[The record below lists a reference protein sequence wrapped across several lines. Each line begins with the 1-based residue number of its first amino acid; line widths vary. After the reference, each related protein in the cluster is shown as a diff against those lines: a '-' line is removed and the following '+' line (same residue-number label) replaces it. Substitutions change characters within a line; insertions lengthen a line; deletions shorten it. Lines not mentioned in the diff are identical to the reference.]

1 MKNEPKEII
10 DDENNLNHNYFKKAF
25 FSRLKLNILII
36 ILSIAAFI
44 IEFFYREPLFNY
56 SLYFEKNWQS
66 KATEAT
72 ISTFKIL
79 TKYGGEYLMAV
90 PVLIVFC
97 FFTLIKSYVYI
108 TFFIFCLQFHSI
120 MKVWYGNKRPFW
132 ERQSLYKGLCDG
144 GFGNPSGHSISTVFL
159 YLTLFMY
166 IKETKRLNKK
176 YLILLVIL
184 LLCFFWILM
193 ILLSRIIL
201 GMHSINQVIY
211 GSTLGVIISLFV
223 FIVFKIHRMPV
234 SVYKKFFREKKY
246 IYISLIVY
254 FVFIVMT
261 YLTYFLSN
269 KGFDYVKYND
279 ILDNLCEKKVP
290 KYRRFNEEGLFGSS
304 TILAMLGMYLGQIL
318 FWYLI
323 ENKYK
328 VNEDHPDN
336 VEIKNGNDNN
346 NMESDDSVDDLINHW
361 NINRVFLCHNFKT
374 VLKIILVFIIS
385 ILPGILFIAIPNNSN
400 LILIFSVKIGIP
412 YFLIPFLLYGFGFY
426 YLIKLSCGPQG
437 ILLKRLEQN

>member
-1 MKNEPKEII
+1 
-10 DDENNLNHNYFKKAF
+10 
-25 FSRLKLNILII
+25 
-36 ILSIAAFI
+36 
-44 IEFFYREPLFNY
+44 
-56 SLYFEKNWQS
+56 
-66 KATEAT
+66 
-72 ISTFKIL
+72 
-79 TKYGGEYLMAV
+79 
-90 PVLIVFC
+90 
-97 FFTLIKSYVYI
+97 
-108 TFFIFCLQFHSI
+108 
-120 MKVWYGNKRPFW
+120 
-132 ERQSLYKGLCDG
+132 
-144 GFGNPSGHSISTVFL
+144 
-159 YLTLFMY
+159 MY

-336 VEIKNGNDNN
+336 V
-346 NMESDDSVDDLINHW
+346 V
-361 NINRVFLCHNFKT
+361 NRVFLCHNFKT

>member
-1 MKNEPKEII
+1 MKNESKEIS
-10 DDENNLNHNYFKKAF
+10 DDENYLNHNYFKKAF
-25 FSRLKLNILII
+25 LSRLKLNILII
-36 ILSIAAFI
+36 ILSIVAFI
-44 IEFFYREPLFNY
+44 LEFFYREPLFNY

-66 KATEAT
+66 KATETT

-336 VEIKNGNDNN
+336 VD
-346 NMESDDSVDDLINHW
+346 
-361 NINRVFLCHNFKT
+361 RVFLCHNFKT